1 MKYWVLVLTIMLA
14 ACSVL
19 PTQEPVEPV
28 ATEAPIPA
36 TSTPQI
42 IEVTRIVKVEQTVV
56 VTATPKPLL
65 AQGCFDRAVTQMD
78 LNGCAAEERFLAQ
91 AELDATVLLIK
102 TKSNFSLDDEL
113 VFENLQKEWLDI
125 VERNCDFYYEKWGS
139 MGPMQR
145 SMCIASRIKERIEE
159 LKIVYLTPDG

>member
-1 MKYWVLVLTIMLA
+1 MKYSVLVLTIILV
-14 ACSVL
+14 ACSVS
-19 PTQEPVEPV
+19 PTQEPVI
-28 ATEAPIPA
+28 TETPIPA

-56 VTATPKPLL
+56 VTAIPKPLL

-91 AELDATVLLIK
+91 AEVDNTISLIK
-102 TKSNFSLDDEL
+102 AKFNFSLEDER
-113 VFENLQKEWLDI
+113 VFDNLQEEWGDI
-125 VERNCDFYYEKWGS
+125 VERNCNFYYEKWGS

-145 SMCIASRIKERIEE
+145 SICIASRIKDRIKE
-159 LKIVYLTPDG
+159 LEIVYLTPDG